1 MKLKNKSTLFLVVR
15 RKLLTKEEI
24 PIAGFLTT
32 ESADNYKGS
41 CEQEFEDKKVTGYSF
56 KVVPVIYYDQ

>member
-15 RKLLTKEEI
+15 RKFLSQEEV
-24 PIAGFLTT
+24 PIAGFLTLD
-32 ESADNYKGS
+32 SADDYQAS
-41 CEQEFEDKKVTGYSF
+41 CEQEFEDKKIVGYEF